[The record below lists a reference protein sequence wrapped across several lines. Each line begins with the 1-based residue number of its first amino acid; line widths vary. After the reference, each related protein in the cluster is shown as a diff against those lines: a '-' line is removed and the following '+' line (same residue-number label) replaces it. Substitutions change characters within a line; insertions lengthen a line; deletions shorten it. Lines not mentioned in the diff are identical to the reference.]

1 MCRKQRSWL
10 IIGISSHLSWR
21 GWSWL
26 IIGRGSLILD
36 EFSGGMLGTPNPNV
50 QAYYLVG
57 SLILDQKT
65 CDFYHNFQEFSK
77 SIKWPHF
84 MDVLLLRQSEI
95 DWRQFLTVL
104 DSARFAPAGAFGA
117 ARPRSGRH
125 LRRVSHQGWPR
136 IFLSLTLEHYRKS
149 YSLNKSAAHC
159 LHADFKC
166 NQVFSKKAILIK
178 Y

>member
-1 MCRKQRSWL
+1 M
-10 IIGISSHLSWR
+10 
-21 GWSWL
+21 

-65 CDFYHNFQEFSK
+65 CDFYHNFQAKKKFSK

-95 DWRQFLTVL
+95 D
-104 DSARFAPAGAFGA
+104 
-117 ARPRSGRH
+117 
-125 LRRVSHQGWPR
+125 
-136 IFLSLTLEHYRKS
+136 
-149 YSLNKSAAHC
+149 
-159 LHADFKC
+159 
-166 NQVFSKKAILIK
+166 
-178 Y
+178 